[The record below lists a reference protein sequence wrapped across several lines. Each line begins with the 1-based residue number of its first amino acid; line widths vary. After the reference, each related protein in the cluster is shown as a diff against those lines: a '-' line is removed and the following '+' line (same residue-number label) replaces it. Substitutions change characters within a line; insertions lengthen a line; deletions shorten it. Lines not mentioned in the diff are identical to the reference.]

1 MLPAVQERK
10 KIRSMQVYD
19 ILSEELHPLSFENK
33 DPGESTKTHTHTQL
47 EKKINH
53 GSKIK
58 YQTHTI

>member
-33 DPGESTKTHTHTQL
+33 DPGESTKKKHTHTQL
-47 EKKINH
+47 EKKSITDQ
-53 GSKIK
+53 K
-58 YQTHTI
+58 